1 MLQQILM
8 FLSAACLSKWA
19 MPVPAGEPCNSAW
32 WWRAGALFGCLFV
45 VTVVPGCAG
54 KTTKPDVPRGIIV
67 QPKLVEVVR
76 TEYVRVP
83 AELTD
88 PLPIAE
94 GPLSLCP
101 LVAADRRKTI
111 EKANAD
117 RRATRA
123 LSGTEARK

>member
-1 MLQQILM
+1 MGLISILLALATIAILAV
-8 FLSAACLSKWA
+8 FGPDDASRSRTITLRILAALCA
-19 MPVPAGEPCNSAW
+19 V
-32 WWRAGALFGCLFV
+32 FV
-45 VTVVPGCAG
+45 LLGTGCAG
-54 KTTKPDVPRGIIV
+54 KGTKPDVPRGVIV

-94 GPLSLCP
+94 GPLSQCP
-101 LVAADRRKTI
+101 LVAAERRKTM

-117 RRATRA
+117 RRSTRA
-123 LSGTEARK
+123 LSGTEAKP

>member
-1 MLQQILM
+1 MRL
-8 FLSAACLSKWA
+8 FLIAVL
-19 MPVPAGEPCNSAW
+19 
-32 WWRAGALFGCLFV
+32 V
-45 VTVVPGCAG
+45 VLVAGCAG
-54 KTTKPDVPRGIIV
+54 KAAKPDVPRGVIV

-88 PLPIAE
+88 PLPVAE
-94 GPLSLCP
+94 GPLSQCP
-101 LVAADRRKTI
+101 LVAAERRKTI

-123 LSGTEARK
+123 LSGAEARK

>member
-1 MLQQILM
+1 MRL
-8 FLSAACLSKWA
+8 FLIAVL
-19 MPVPAGEPCNSAW
+19 
-32 WWRAGALFGCLFV
+32 ALLV
-45 VTVVPGCAG
+45 AGCAG

-88 PLPIAE
+88 PLPVAE

>member
-1 MLQQILM
+1 MRAILV
-8 FLSAACLSKWA
+8 ACSILLLA
-19 MPVPAGEPCNSAW
+19 
-32 WWRAGALFGCLFV
+32 
-45 VTVVPGCAG
+45 GCAS
-54 KTTKPDVPRGIIV
+54 KATKPDVPRGVIV

-123 LSGTEARK
+123 LSGTEAKP

>member
-1 MLQQILM
+1 MPFIGPLLALATIVLIAV
-8 FLSAACLSKWA
+8 FGPSDERSPRDIGLRVLAALCAVCVL
-19 MPVPAGEPCNSAW
+19 
-32 WWRAGALFGCLFV
+32 L
-45 VTVVPGCAG
+45 TTGCAG
-54 KTTKPDVPRGIIV
+54 NTTKPDVPRGVIV
-67 QPKLVEVVR
+67 QPKVFDVVR

-88 PLPIAE
+88 PLPVAE
-94 GPLSLCP
+94 GPLSQCP
-101 LVAADRRKTI
+101 LVAAERRKTI

>member
-1 MLQQILM
+1 MRLMLITL
-8 FLSAACLSKWA
+8 LVALLAGCPSKA
-19 MPVPAGEPCNSAW
+19 
-32 WWRAGALFGCLFV
+32 
-45 VTVVPGCAG
+45 
-54 KTTKPDVPRGIIV
+54 TKPDVPRGIIV
-67 QPKLVEVVR
+67 QTKLVEVVR

-123 LSGTEARK
+123 LSGTEAKP

>member
-1 MLQQILM
+1 MPFIGPLLALATIL
-8 FLSAACLSKWA
+8 LVA
-19 MPVPAGEPCNSAW
+19 V
-32 WWRAGALFGCLFV
+32 FGPSDERSPRDIGLRVLAVLCAICVLLM
-45 VTVVPGCAG
+45 TGCAG

-67 QPKLVEVVR
+67 KPKLVEVVR

>member
-1 MLQQILM
+1 MRL
-8 FLSAACLSKWA
+8 FLIAVLVLLVA
-19 MPVPAGEPCNSAW
+19 
-32 WWRAGALFGCLFV
+32 
-45 VTVVPGCAG
+45 GCAG
-54 KTTKPDVPRGIIV
+54 NTTKPDIPRGVIV
-67 QPKLVEVVR
+67 QPKVVEVVR

-88 PLPIAE
+88 PLPVAE
-94 GPLSLCP
+94 GPLSQCP
-101 LVAADRRKTI
+101 LVAAERRKTI

>member
-1 MLQQILM
+1 MR
-8 FLSAACLSKWA
+8 LSAE
-19 MPVPAGEPCNSAW
+19 V
-32 WWRAGALFGCLFV
+32 FV
-45 VTVVPGCAG
+45 LLLIVVLTTGCAG